1 MTGRPVRFAAR
12 RLGTGL
18 LVLLLVIVV
27 NFMLLA
33 AAPGDAVDAYL
44 AETGG
49 AGGDAASLRAAW
61 GLSPGLWQRLGLYL
75 FRLLHLDL
83 GWSVAFDRPVAGLVL
98 ERLPNTLL
106 LSGTALVFAAALGT
120 ALGIFAGARPHGL
133 CDGALRALSLGLSAM
148 PNFWLGLMLMLLF
161 TLKLAWLP
169 LGGIDSLGVDEGGLA
184 HVLDVARHL
193 VLPVAALGLGYAA
206 LYQRLMRAGMVQ
218 AAGADYVRTA
228 RAKGLKRR
236 RILFRHMARN
246 AILPVVTMLGLQ
258 AGTLLGGSVVI
269 ESVFAIPGLGRLA
282 AEAVTRRDVPLLLG
296 IILSSAL
303 LVILVNVLIDLLQAR
318 LDPRVVRA

>member
-1 MTGRPVRFAAR
+1 
-12 RLGTGL
+12 
-18 LVLLLVIVV
+18 
-27 NFMLLA
+27 MLLA

-49 AGGDAASLRAAW
+49 AGGDAAGLRTAW
-61 GLSPGLWQRLGLYL
+61 GLSLGLWPRLCLYL
-75 FRLLHLDL
+75 SGLLHFDL
-83 GWSVAFDRPVAGLVL
+83 GWSVAFDRPVVGLIL

-106 LSGTALVFAAALGT
+106 LSGTALAFAAALGT
-120 ALGIFAGARPHGL
+120 SMGILAGMRPHGIG
-133 CDGALRALSLGLSAM
+133 DGILRALSLILSAI

-169 LGGIDSLGVDEGGLA
+169 LGGISSLTASEGSLS
-184 HVLDVARHL
+184 HVLDVAKHL
-193 VLPVAALGLGYAA
+193 VLPVSALGLGYAA

-218 AAGADYVRTA
+218 AAGEDYVRTA
-228 RAKGLKRR
+228 RAKGLARR
-236 RILFRHMARN
+236 RILLRHMARN

-282 AEAVTRRDVPLLLG
+282 AEAVTRRDAPLLLG
-296 IILSSAL
+296 IILISAL
-303 LVILVNVLIDLLQAR
+303 LVILINVLIDLVQSK
-318 LDPRVVRA
+318 LDPRVVRS